1 METPQQ
7 KLPQQTATENQLSKP
22 LMKSMQG
29 LTSQEQMIYSAYRL
43 PLKIRNEE
51 TPSLTNRVKA
61 MLVKATYVIGIN
73 AMPDDVA
80 LSVIVDQLQ
89 KYHSMITVEEVSTAI
104 ELNCAGKLASKIE
117 CYGQISANY
126 LADVINLYQDEKLKT
141 ALKVK
146 QIMEKTESEKPKE
159 VATPE
164 QCYNFIKKFKAE
176 NGTMPQFADWHKAF
190 DWMWQNGLTKPRP
203 ELVEWMDFE
212 KQVLIAK
219 ITGRIKSAAN
229 LTEKRELEL
238 SLAEDAIKL
247 ELRKMY
253 ITEHL

>member
-1 METPQQ
+1 
-7 KLPQQTATENQLSKP
+7 
-22 LMKSMQG
+22 
-29 LTSQEQMIYSAYRL
+29 MIYSSYRL
-43 PLKIRNEE
+43 PLKIRNENTE
-51 TPSLTNRVKA
+51 SLTQRVKA

-73 AMPDDVA
+73 AMPDDIA

-126 LADVINLYQDEKLKT
+126 LADVINLYQNEKLKT

-146 QIMEKTESEKPKE
+146 EMNEKMESEKPKE

-164 QCYNFIKKFKAE
+164 QCYNFIKNYKKEFGNVPK
-176 NGTMPQFADWHKAF
+176 FADWHKAF
-190 DWMWQNGLTKPRP
+190 DWMWKNGLTKPKD
-203 ELVEWMDFE
+203 ELIEWMNFE
-212 KQVLIAK
+212 KSVLIAK
-219 ITGRIKSAAN
+219 ITGRIKTAST

-238 SLAEDAIKL
+238 QLEEDAIKL

-253 ITEHL
+253 LTEHKLP